1 LTRVIETS
9 YNTSML
15 AFKRNQ
21 VEEAISRVLEPN
33 LREPTTELRTRLK
46 RLLDTD
52 RALGCSPKS
61 TNAEDANY
69 AFYSDKPPGSG
80 TEVWFSGYEAFAL
93 LTGLRLMGHEWPQG
107 FAVSVM
113 RRVRPELERQH
124 ARVMTLDP
132 QKLFDQEEI
141 FRNARPGDMAF
152 DNIDPVLLI
161 IASPPRS
168 ASNDQPRSMECSI
181 SRGPAEAWE
190 FVRNAYG
197 GFGAA
202 ASTMFELTTVAH
214 RLSRELTKTEPRRR
228 GRGQ

>member
-1 LTRVIETS
+1 LTAVLKPLTILQ
-9 YNTSML
+9 ML

-21 VEEAISRVLEPN
+21 IEEAISRVLEPKSG
-33 LREPTTELRTRLK
+33 EPTVELCTRLK

-52 RALGCSPKS
+52 RALGRSPKS
-61 TNAEDANY
+61 PNAEDVNY
-69 AFYSDKPPGSG
+69 AFYSDEPPGSG
-80 TEVWFSGYEAFAL
+80 TEIWFSEYEAFAL
-93 LTGLRLMGHEWPQG
+93 LTGLRLMGHEWPQS

-113 RRVRPELERQH
+113 RQVRPELERQH

-141 FRNARPGDMAF
+141 LRNGRPGDMAF
-152 DNIDPVLLI
+152 DNVDPVLLI
-161 IASPPRS
+161 IASPPRN
-168 ASNDQPRSMECSI
+168 ASNEQAQSMKCSI
-181 SRGPAEAWE
+181 SGGPAEAWK

-214 RLSRELTKTEPRRR
+214 LLSRELTKTEPRRR